1 MGEIVLVLDSLRH
14 EDARE
19 TKMIGVD
26 DGKCE

>member
-1 MGEIVLVLDSLRH
+1 MGEIMLVLNSLRH

>member
-1 MGEIVLVLDSLRH
+1 MGEIVLALDSLRH

-19 TKMIGVD
+19 TKIIGID

>member
-1 MGEIVLVLDSLRH
+1 MGEIVLALDSLRH

-19 TKMIGVD
+19 TKMIGID